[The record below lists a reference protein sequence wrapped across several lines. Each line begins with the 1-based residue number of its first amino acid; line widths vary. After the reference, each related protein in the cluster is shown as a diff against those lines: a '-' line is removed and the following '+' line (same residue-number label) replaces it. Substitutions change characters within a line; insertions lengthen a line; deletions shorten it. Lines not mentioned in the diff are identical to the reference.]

1 MSVNQ
6 WLFKVVLILTQAY
19 IVMEPERA
27 ADYVEVKM
35 AIIRHQQRDLS
46 SMIPDDNKEG
56 PTQNWVPG
64 RRT

>member
-1 MSVNQ
+1 M
-6 WLFKVVLILTQAY
+6 LILTQAY
-19 IVMEPERA
+19 IAMEPERA